1 MAQIRSLFTL
11 AMFALSANLAGAQQT
26 QRRIT
31 GRVTAEG
38 TGEPIVSAQ
47 VGVNGTAFVTTTGD
61 DGSFAVTAPLGDVRL
76 VVRRIGYTRRDV
88 PVAAGTSEV
97 NVQLV
102 RDVLQLETQVVTG
115 AATTV
120 SSLNAAT
127 SNTVVSAEQ
136 LNKAPAQTID
146 NALQGKIPGAIIT
159 QNSGA
164 PGGGLQVQIRGVTS
178 LNASS
183 SPLYVVDGVL
193 VNNSAIANGLNAI
206 TQASGGSAPSSQ
218 DQQVNRIADINPND
232 IETIEVLKGAAAGAI
247 YGSKGSN
254 GVIVITTKRGRAG
267 KPAINVTQRFGT
279 FALSNKLNLRC
290 YNATEASDYFGDD
303 VTNPPCHDFEQE
315 LYGRKDLSYETI
327 ASVSGGTQTGTN
339 YFFSGLVHNDAGI
352 EQNTGYKKQS
362 LRANIGQSLGSR
374 LNVQVN
380 SELLHSITERGIS
393 GNDNGGFSPYTVFS
407 VTPTYFDFKKTG
419 GAYPTNPYI
428 GSSLTNPLQQAELTR
443 TPEEVYRLI
452 GSATGRLSVYSSERQ
467 TLDATLTGG
476 VDHYNLSSKLYSP
489 RELYY
494 EPVDGYPGTIVDNQ
508 GNVTNANLNGTLA
521 HKYIAGTAF
530 TATTSAGFRQERFQT
545 QTLFNTGRNVPSG
558 QTNVSSAVIQA
569 NGESQTRVKDFSYF
583 AQEEFLSL
591 NERLLLTAAI
601 NAERSSVNGDQHKF
615 YGYPKFSASYRLPF
629 LPAYTDNIKLRAAYG
644 RAGNKP
650 PFESAYTLDV
660 ISFNDNAIGSR
671 PSRNLGNPNIKPEQT
686 TETEGG
692 IDASFFG
699 GRASLE
705 ATQFRKQV
713 DNLILFP
720 RLAPSTGF
728 GFGTVN
734 GGQLVNHGTE
744 LGLTVSPFRAKNFD
758 WVSRTTYASVKGK
771 VTHLDIPSY
780 LYGIGFGASYADV
793 RIKEGYSPTQVI
805 ATTALDSTGAL
816 GETKQGDALPDFTMG
831 FSNDFTVGP
840 FRLASTFDWRK
851 GGVINNLTNAYF
863 DGIFPDGSGSLA
875 DTAASNFRTNNFF
888 ARPGYAA
895 YIENGTFVKLR
906 ELTLSYSLPK
916 SISSRLMSS
925 RANDVRLELTGR
937 NLYTWTKYSGLDPE
951 VSNFSNQQV
960 GRIVDVTPFPPS
972 RSYFFSV
979 NANF

>member
-1 MAQIRSLFTL
+1 VAKIRSLFTL
-11 AMFALSANLAGAQQT
+11 ALFAVSANVVGAQQT

-47 VGVNGTAFVTTTGD
+47 VAVTGTSFATTTGD
-61 DGSFAVTAPLGDVRL
+61 DGSFAVTAPIGDARL
-76 VVRRIGYTRRDV
+76 IVRRIGYTRRDV
-88 PVAAGTSEV
+88 PVVAGTNEV

-127 SNTVVSAEQ
+127 SNTVISAEQ
-136 LNKAPAQTID
+136 LTTAPAQTID

-193 VNNSAIANGLNAI
+193 INNSAINNGLNAL
-206 TQASGGSAPSSQ
+206 TQASGGNAPSSQ
-218 DQQVNRIADINPND
+218 DQAVNRVADINPND

-267 KPAINVTQRFGT
+267 KPQVNVTQRLGAFD
-279 FALSNKLNLRC
+279 LSNKLGLRC
-290 YNATEASDYFGDD
+290 YSAAEAKTLFKET
-303 VTNPPCHDFEQE
+303 VTNPACNDFEEQ
-315 LYGRKDLSYETI
+315 LYGRHDLSYETI

-352 EQNTGYKKQS
+352 QQNTGYKKQS
-362 LRANIGQSLGSR
+362 LRANIGQQLGSR
-374 LNVQVN
+374 LSVQVN
-380 SELLHSITERGIS
+380 SELLHSLTERGIA

-407 VTPTYFDFKKTG
+407 VTPTYFDFKKQN
-419 GAYPTNPYI
+419 GAFPSNPYI
-428 GSSLTNPLQQAELTR
+428 APALTNPLQTADLVR
-443 TPEEVYRLI
+443 TPEDVFRLI

-467 TLDATLTGG
+467 TVDATVTGG

-489 RELYY
+489 RELFY
-494 EPVDGYPGTIVDNQ
+494 EPLDGYPGTIVDNQ
-508 GNVTNANLNGTLA
+508 GNVSNVNLNGTLA
-521 HKYIAGTAF
+521 HRYIAGTAF
-530 TATTSAGFRQERFQT
+530 TATSSAGFRQERFQT
-545 QTLFNTGRNVPSG
+545 QTLFNTGRNVPTQ
-558 QTNVSSAVIQA
+558 QTNVSTAVIQS
-569 NGESQTRVKDFSYF
+569 NGEAQTLVKDLSYF
-583 AQEEFLSL
+583 VQEEFLTL
-591 NERLLLTAAI
+591 GERLLLTAAV
-601 NAERSSVNGDQHKF
+601 NAERSSVNGDQKKF

-629 LPAYTDNIKLRAAYG
+629 LPTFTDNIKLRAAYG

-660 ISFNDNAIGSR
+660 ISFNDNSIGSR

-686 TETEGG
+686 TEIEGG
-692 IDASFFG
+692 LDAAFFG

-728 GFGTVN
+728 GFNTVN
-734 GGQLVNHGTE
+734 GGRLVNHGTE
-744 LGLTVSPFRAKNFD
+744 LGLTVQPFRVKNFD

-805 ATTALDSTGAL
+805 ATAAATTDGAL
-816 GETKQGDALPDFTMG
+816 IETKQGDALPDFTMG

-840 FRLASTFDWRK
+840 LRLASTFDWRK

-863 DGIFPDGSGSLA
+863 DGILPGGEGTLA
-875 DTAASNFRTNNFF
+875 DTAGSNYRNANFF
-888 ARPGYAA
+888 SRAGYAA
-895 YIENGTFVKLR
+895 YIEKGTFVKLR

-916 SISSRLMSS
+916 SLSSRMLSS

-937 NLYTWTKYSGLDPE
+937 NLYTWTKYTGLDPE

-972 RSYFFSV
+972 RSYFVSI